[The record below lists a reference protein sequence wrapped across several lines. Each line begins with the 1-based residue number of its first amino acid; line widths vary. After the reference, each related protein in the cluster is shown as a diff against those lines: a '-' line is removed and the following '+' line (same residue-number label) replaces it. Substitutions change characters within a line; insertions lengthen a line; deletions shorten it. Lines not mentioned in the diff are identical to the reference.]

1 MYLMTPLRLGCTI
14 RLLLLAVLPVTAQ
27 AVATNETVHAFDMAT
42 PGYQYRFPHDHGA
55 HERFRTE
62 WWYYTGHVVAADG
75 HRFGFELTFFR
86 RGMPPDQVQTL
97 PSRWSI
103 QQLYLAHFALT
114 DLDAGRF
121 YYADKVSREGLGK
134 AGADTDRLHVWVDRW
149 SLLTND
155 PAASSHQLQAATDSV
170 AINLTV
176 IPKKPPVI
184 HGHDGLSRK
193 GADPGQASH
202 YYSLT
207 HLATEGQ
214 IRVGTETFAVT
225 GLSWM
230 DHEFGSA
237 DLGLNV
243 VGWDWFSLQ
252 LSDST
257 ELMWYSLRRAD
268 GSRKDMWQPK
278 QPASE
283 VVATR
288 SLRLSTAAFIS
299 HLLGR
304 RAPGEALDL
313 HADRL
318 NIVAPAA
325 DRHGEAA
332 PLAQDDADRADMR
345 CLVGERKVGVRQAPR
360 LGIDDQVLADAT
372 PGEGKDVLAVDV
384 ATGAHA
390 QLAENAAVEVEQ
402 HLGVRGIDRPIGI
415 ELRKVRGQLWAMTSR
430 TVRATRVSRVSSSSS
445 SAKMLGM
452 ERKISLMV
460 TIPINSSSSTTGNR
474 RISLSAMRL
483 YASIKAVS
491 GAMIIGFSV
500 MKSCTC
506 DLWCRIVTSYPIRAY
521 ASLA

>member
-155 PAASSHQLQAATDSV
+155 PAASRHQLQAATDSV

-268 GSRKDMWQPK
+268 GSSDPV
-278 QPASE
+278 SSG
-283 VVATR
+283 T
-288 SLRLSTAAFIS
+288 L
-299 HLLGR
+299 
-304 RAPGEALDL
+304 
-313 HADRL
+313 
-318 NIVAPAA
+318 
-325 DRHGEAA
+325 
-332 PLAQDDADRADMR
+332 
-345 CLVGERKVGVRQAPR
+345 
-360 LGIDDQVLADAT
+360 VLAD
-372 PGEGKDVLAVDV
+372 GR
-384 ATGAHA
+384 AHA
-390 QLAENAAVEVEQ
+390 LDAQDLSIEPLAHWTSPRSNGRYPQRWRLTSATMGLDVTVESLLADQELDTARSTGVTYWEGAVSVSGQ
-402 HLGVRGIDRPIGI
+402 VRGAPVTG
-415 ELRKVRGQLWAMTSR
+415 RGYVEMTGY
-430 TVRATRVSRVSSSSS
+430 A
-445 SAKMLGM
+445 
-452 ERKISLMV
+452 ERFTPKL
-460 TIPINSSSSTTGNR
+460 
-474 RISLSAMRL
+474 
-483 YASIKAVS
+483 
-491 GAMIIGFSV
+491 
-500 MKSCTC
+500 
-506 DLWCRIVTSYPIRAY
+506 
-521 ASLA
+521 

>member
-1 MYLMTPLRLGCTI
+1 MTPLRLGCTI
-14 RLLLLAVLPVTAQ
+14 RLLLLAVLTGLTAQ
-27 AVATNETVHAFDMAT
+27 AVAMDETAHAFDMAT
-42 PGYQYRFPHDHGA
+42 AGYQYRFPHDHGA

-237 DLGLNV
+237 DLGQNV

-268 GSRKDMWQPK
+268 GSSDPV
-278 QPASE
+278 SSG
-283 VVATR
+283 T
-288 SLRLSTAAFIS
+288 L
-299 HLLGR
+299 
-304 RAPGEALDL
+304 
-313 HADRL
+313 
-318 NIVAPAA
+318 
-325 DRHGEAA
+325 
-332 PLAQDDADRADMR
+332 
-345 CLVGERKVGVRQAPR
+345 
-360 LGIDDQVLADAT
+360 VLAD
-372 PGEGKDVLAVDV
+372 GR
-384 ATGAHA
+384 AHA
-390 QLAENAAVEVEQ
+390 LDAQDLSIESLAHWTSPRSNGRYPQRWRLTSATMGLDVTVESLLADQELDTARSTGVTYWEGAVSVSGQ
-402 HLGVRGIDRPIGI
+402 VRGAP
-415 ELRKVRGQLWAMTSR
+415 VRGRGYVEMTGY
-430 TVRATRVSRVSSSSS
+430 A
-445 SAKMLGM
+445 
-452 ERKISLMV
+452 ERFTPKL
-460 TIPINSSSSTTGNR
+460 
-474 RISLSAMRL
+474 
-483 YASIKAVS
+483 
-491 GAMIIGFSV
+491 
-500 MKSCTC
+500 
-506 DLWCRIVTSYPIRAY
+506 
-521 ASLA
+521 

>member
-1 MYLMTPLRLGCTI
+1 MDE
-14 RLLLLAVLPVTAQ
+14 TA
-27 AVATNETVHAFDMAT
+27 HAFDMAT

-103 QQLYLAHFALT
+103 QQLYLAHLALT

-155 PAASSHQLQAATDSV
+155 PAASRHQLQAATDSV

-268 GSRKDMWQPK
+268 GSSDPV
-278 QPASE
+278 SSG
-283 VVATR
+283 T
-288 SLRLSTAAFIS
+288 L
-299 HLLGR
+299 
-304 RAPGEALDL
+304 
-313 HADRL
+313 
-318 NIVAPAA
+318 
-325 DRHGEAA
+325 
-332 PLAQDDADRADMR
+332 
-345 CLVGERKVGVRQAPR
+345 
-360 LGIDDQVLADAT
+360 VLAD
-372 PGEGKDVLAVDV
+372 GR
-384 ATGAHA
+384 AHA
-390 QLAENAAVEVEQ
+390 LDAQDLNIEPLAHWTSPRSNGRYPQRWRLTSATMGLDVTVESLLADQELDTARSTGVTYWEGAVSVSGQ
-402 HLGVRGIDRPIGI
+402 VRGAPVTG
-415 ELRKVRGQLWAMTSR
+415 RGYVEMTGY
-430 TVRATRVSRVSSSSS
+430 A
-445 SAKMLGM
+445 
-452 ERKISLMV
+452 ERFTPKL
-460 TIPINSSSSTTGNR
+460 
-474 RISLSAMRL
+474 
-483 YASIKAVS
+483 
-491 GAMIIGFSV
+491 
-500 MKSCTC
+500 
-506 DLWCRIVTSYPIRAY
+506 
-521 ASLA
+521 

>member
-268 GSRKDMWQPK
+268 GSSDPV
-278 QPASE
+278 SSG
-283 VVATR
+283 T
-288 SLRLSTAAFIS
+288 L
-299 HLLGR
+299 
-304 RAPGEALDL
+304 
-313 HADRL
+313 
-318 NIVAPAA
+318 
-325 DRHGEAA
+325 
-332 PLAQDDADRADMR
+332 
-345 CLVGERKVGVRQAPR
+345 
-360 LGIDDQVLADAT
+360 VLAD
-372 PGEGKDVLAVDV
+372 GR
-384 ATGAHA
+384 AHA
-390 QLAENAAVEVEQ
+390 LDAQDLNIEPLAHWTSPRSNGRYPQRWRLTSATMGLDVTVESLLADQELDTARSTGVTYWEGAVSVSGQ
-402 HLGVRGIDRPIGI
+402 VRGAPVTG
-415 ELRKVRGQLWAMTSR
+415 RGYVEMTGY
-430 TVRATRVSRVSSSSS
+430 A
-445 SAKMLGM
+445 
-452 ERKISLMV
+452 ERFTPKL
-460 TIPINSSSSTTGNR
+460 
-474 RISLSAMRL
+474 
-483 YASIKAVS
+483 
-491 GAMIIGFSV
+491 
-500 MKSCTC
+500 
-506 DLWCRIVTSYPIRAY
+506 
-521 ASLA
+521 

>member
-1 MYLMTPLRLGCTI
+1 MTPLRLGCTI

-103 QQLYLAHFALT
+103 QQLYLAHLALT

-237 DLGLNV
+237 DLGQNV

-268 GSRKDMWQPK
+268 GSSDPV
-278 QPASE
+278 SSG
-283 VVATR
+283 T
-288 SLRLSTAAFIS
+288 L
-299 HLLGR
+299 
-304 RAPGEALDL
+304 
-313 HADRL
+313 
-318 NIVAPAA
+318 
-325 DRHGEAA
+325 
-332 PLAQDDADRADMR
+332 
-345 CLVGERKVGVRQAPR
+345 
-360 LGIDDQVLADAT
+360 VLAD
-372 PGEGKDVLAVDV
+372 GR
-384 ATGAHA
+384 AHA
-390 QLAENAAVEVEQ
+390 LDAQDLSIEPLAHWTSPRSNGRYPQRWRLTSATMGLDVTVESLLADQELDTARSTGVTYWEGAVSVSGQ
-402 HLGVRGIDRPIGI
+402 VRGAPVTG
-415 ELRKVRGQLWAMTSR
+415 RGYVEMTGY
-430 TVRATRVSRVSSSSS
+430 A
-445 SAKMLGM
+445 
-452 ERKISLMV
+452 ERFTPKL
-460 TIPINSSSSTTGNR
+460 
-474 RISLSAMRL
+474 
-483 YASIKAVS
+483 
-491 GAMIIGFSV
+491 
-500 MKSCTC
+500 
-506 DLWCRIVTSYPIRAY
+506 
-521 ASLA
+521 

>member
-62 WWYYTGHVVAADG
+62 WWSYTGHVVAADG

-103 QQLYLAHFALT
+103 QQLYLAHLALT

-155 PAASSHQLQAATDSV
+155 PAASRHQLQAATDSV

-237 DLGLNV
+237 DLGQNV

-268 GSRKDMWQPK
+268 GSSDPV
-278 QPASE
+278 SSG
-283 VVATR
+283 T
-288 SLRLSTAAFIS
+288 L
-299 HLLGR
+299 
-304 RAPGEALDL
+304 
-313 HADRL
+313 
-318 NIVAPAA
+318 
-325 DRHGEAA
+325 
-332 PLAQDDADRADMR
+332 
-345 CLVGERKVGVRQAPR
+345 
-360 LGIDDQVLADAT
+360 VLAD
-372 PGEGKDVLAVDV
+372 GR
-384 ATGAHA
+384 AHA
-390 QLAENAAVEVEQ
+390 LDAQDLSIEPLAHWTSPRSNGRYPQRWRLTSATMGLDVTVESLLADQELDTARSTGVTYWEGAVSVSGQ
-402 HLGVRGIDRPIGI
+402 VRGAPVTG
-415 ELRKVRGQLWAMTSR
+415 RGYVEMTGY
-430 TVRATRVSRVSSSSS
+430 A
-445 SAKMLGM
+445 
-452 ERKISLMV
+452 ERFTPKL
-460 TIPINSSSSTTGNR
+460 
-474 RISLSAMRL
+474 
-483 YASIKAVS
+483 
-491 GAMIIGFSV
+491 
-500 MKSCTC
+500 
-506 DLWCRIVTSYPIRAY
+506 
-521 ASLA
+521 

>member
-149 SLLTND
+149 SLLVND

-184 HGHDGLSRK
+184 HGHDGISRK

-268 GSRKDMWQPK
+268 GSSDPV
-278 QPASE
+278 SSG
-283 VVATR
+283 T
-288 SLRLSTAAFIS
+288 L
-299 HLLGR
+299 
-304 RAPGEALDL
+304 
-313 HADRL
+313 
-318 NIVAPAA
+318 
-325 DRHGEAA
+325 
-332 PLAQDDADRADMR
+332 
-345 CLVGERKVGVRQAPR
+345 
-360 LGIDDQVLADAT
+360 VLAD
-372 PGEGKDVLAVDV
+372 GR
-384 ATGAHA
+384 AHA
-390 QLAENAAVEVEQ
+390 LDAQDLNIEPLAHWTSPRSNGRYPQRWRLTSATMGLDVTVESLLADQELDTARSTGVTYWEGAVSVSGQ
-402 HLGVRGIDRPIGI
+402 VRGAPVTG
-415 ELRKVRGQLWAMTSR
+415 RGYVEMTGY
-430 TVRATRVSRVSSSSS
+430 A
-445 SAKMLGM
+445 
-452 ERKISLMV
+452 ERFTPKL
-460 TIPINSSSSTTGNR
+460 
-474 RISLSAMRL
+474 
-483 YASIKAVS
+483 
-491 GAMIIGFSV
+491 
-500 MKSCTC
+500 
-506 DLWCRIVTSYPIRAY
+506 
-521 ASLA
+521 

>member
-134 AGADTDRLHVWVDRW
+134 AGADTDQLHVWVDRW

-268 GSRKDMWQPK
+268 GSSDPV
-278 QPASE
+278 SSG
-283 VVATR
+283 T
-288 SLRLSTAAFIS
+288 L
-299 HLLGR
+299 
-304 RAPGEALDL
+304 
-313 HADRL
+313 
-318 NIVAPAA
+318 
-325 DRHGEAA
+325 
-332 PLAQDDADRADMR
+332 
-345 CLVGERKVGVRQAPR
+345 
-360 LGIDDQVLADAT
+360 VLAD
-372 PGEGKDVLAVDV
+372 GR
-384 ATGAHA
+384 AHA
-390 QLAENAAVEVEQ
+390 LDAQDLNIEPLAHWTSPRSNGRYPQRWRLTSATMGLDVTVESLLADQELDTARSTGVTYWEGAVSVSGQ
-402 HLGVRGIDRPIGI
+402 VRGAPVTG
-415 ELRKVRGQLWAMTSR
+415 RGYVEMTGY
-430 TVRATRVSRVSSSSS
+430 A
-445 SAKMLGM
+445 
-452 ERKISLMV
+452 ERFTPKL
-460 TIPINSSSSTTGNR
+460 
-474 RISLSAMRL
+474 
-483 YASIKAVS
+483 
-491 GAMIIGFSV
+491 
-500 MKSCTC
+500 
-506 DLWCRIVTSYPIRAY
+506 
-521 ASLA
+521 

>member
-1 MYLMTPLRLGCTI
+1 MTPLRLDCTI
-14 RLLLLAVLPVTAQ
+14 RLLLLAVLTGLTAQ
-27 AVATNETVHAFDMAT
+27 AVAMDETAHAFDMAT

-134 AGADTDRLHVWVDRW
+134 AGAETDRLHVWVDRW

-176 IPKKPPVI
+176 IPQKPPVI

-237 DLGLNV
+237 DLGQNV

-268 GSRKDMWQPK
+268 GSSDPV
-278 QPASE
+278 SSG
-283 VVATR
+283 T
-288 SLRLSTAAFIS
+288 L
-299 HLLGR
+299 
-304 RAPGEALDL
+304 
-313 HADRL
+313 
-318 NIVAPAA
+318 
-325 DRHGEAA
+325 
-332 PLAQDDADRADMR
+332 
-345 CLVGERKVGVRQAPR
+345 
-360 LGIDDQVLADAT
+360 VLAD
-372 PGEGKDVLAVDV
+372 GR
-384 ATGAHA
+384 AHA
-390 QLAENAAVEVEQ
+390 LDAQDLSIEPLAHWTSPRSNGRYPQRWRLTSATMGLDVTVESLFADQELDTARSTGVTYWEGAVSVSGQ
-402 HLGVRGIDRPIGI
+402 VRGAPVTG
-415 ELRKVRGQLWAMTSR
+415 RGYVEMTGY
-430 TVRATRVSRVSSSSS
+430 A
-445 SAKMLGM
+445 
-452 ERKISLMV
+452 ERFTPKL
-460 TIPINSSSSTTGNR
+460 
-474 RISLSAMRL
+474 
-483 YASIKAVS
+483 
-491 GAMIIGFSV
+491 
-500 MKSCTC
+500 
-506 DLWCRIVTSYPIRAY
+506 
-521 ASLA
+521 

>member
-1 MYLMTPLRLGCTI
+1 MTPLRLGCTI

-103 QQLYLAHFALT
+103 QQLYLAHLALT

-155 PAASSHQLQAATDSV
+155 PAASRHQLQAATDSV

-268 GSRKDMWQPK
+268 GSSDPV
-278 QPASE
+278 SSG
-283 VVATR
+283 T
-288 SLRLSTAAFIS
+288 L
-299 HLLGR
+299 
-304 RAPGEALDL
+304 
-313 HADRL
+313 
-318 NIVAPAA
+318 
-325 DRHGEAA
+325 
-332 PLAQDDADRADMR
+332 
-345 CLVGERKVGVRQAPR
+345 
-360 LGIDDQVLADAT
+360 VLAD
-372 PGEGKDVLAVDV
+372 GR
-384 ATGAHA
+384 AHA
-390 QLAENAAVEVEQ
+390 LDAQDLNIEPLAHWTSPRSNGRYPQRWRLTSATMGLDVTVESLLADQELDTARSTGVTYWEGAVSVSGQ
-402 HLGVRGIDRPIGI
+402 VRGAPVTG
-415 ELRKVRGQLWAMTSR
+415 RGYVEMTGY
-430 TVRATRVSRVSSSSS
+430 A
-445 SAKMLGM
+445 
-452 ERKISLMV
+452 ERFTPKL
-460 TIPINSSSSTTGNR
+460 
-474 RISLSAMRL
+474 
-483 YASIKAVS
+483 
-491 GAMIIGFSV
+491 
-500 MKSCTC
+500 
-506 DLWCRIVTSYPIRAY
+506 
-521 ASLA
+521 

>member
-27 AVATNETVHAFDMAT
+27 AVATDETAHAFDMAT

-103 QQLYLAHFALT
+103 QQLYLAHLALT

-155 PAASSHQLQAATDSV
+155 PAASRHQLQAATDSV

-268 GSRKDMWQPK
+268 GSSDPV
-278 QPASE
+278 SSG
-283 VVATR
+283 T
-288 SLRLSTAAFIS
+288 L
-299 HLLGR
+299 
-304 RAPGEALDL
+304 
-313 HADRL
+313 
-318 NIVAPAA
+318 
-325 DRHGEAA
+325 
-332 PLAQDDADRADMR
+332 
-345 CLVGERKVGVRQAPR
+345 
-360 LGIDDQVLADAT
+360 VLAD
-372 PGEGKDVLAVDV
+372 GR
-384 ATGAHA
+384 AHA
-390 QLAENAAVEVEQ
+390 LDAQDLNIEPLAHWTSPRSNGRYPQRWRLTSATMGLDVTVESLLADQELDTARSTGVTYWEGAVSVSGQ
-402 HLGVRGIDRPIGI
+402 VRGAPVTG
-415 ELRKVRGQLWAMTSR
+415 RGYVEMTGY
-430 TVRATRVSRVSSSSS
+430 A
-445 SAKMLGM
+445 
-452 ERKISLMV
+452 ERFTPKL
-460 TIPINSSSSTTGNR
+460 
-474 RISLSAMRL
+474 
-483 YASIKAVS
+483 
-491 GAMIIGFSV
+491 
-500 MKSCTC
+500 
-506 DLWCRIVTSYPIRAY
+506 
-521 ASLA
+521 

>member
-103 QQLYLAHFALT
+103 QQLYLAHLALT

-237 DLGLNV
+237 DLGQNV

-268 GSRKDMWQPK
+268 GSSDPV
-278 QPASE
+278 SSG
-283 VVATR
+283 T
-288 SLRLSTAAFIS
+288 L
-299 HLLGR
+299 
-304 RAPGEALDL
+304 
-313 HADRL
+313 
-318 NIVAPAA
+318 
-325 DRHGEAA
+325 
-332 PLAQDDADRADMR
+332 
-345 CLVGERKVGVRQAPR
+345 
-360 LGIDDQVLADAT
+360 VLAD
-372 PGEGKDVLAVDV
+372 GR
-384 ATGAHA
+384 AHA
-390 QLAENAAVEVEQ
+390 LDAQDLNIEPLAHWTSPRSNGRYPQRWRLTSATMGLDVTVESLLADQELDTARSTGVTYWEGAVSVSGQ
-402 HLGVRGIDRPIGI
+402 VRGAPVTG
-415 ELRKVRGQLWAMTSR
+415 RGYVEMTGY
-430 TVRATRVSRVSSSSS
+430 A
-445 SAKMLGM
+445 
-452 ERKISLMV
+452 ERFTPKL
-460 TIPINSSSSTTGNR
+460 
-474 RISLSAMRL
+474 
-483 YASIKAVS
+483 
-491 GAMIIGFSV
+491 
-500 MKSCTC
+500 
-506 DLWCRIVTSYPIRAY
+506 
-521 ASLA
+521 